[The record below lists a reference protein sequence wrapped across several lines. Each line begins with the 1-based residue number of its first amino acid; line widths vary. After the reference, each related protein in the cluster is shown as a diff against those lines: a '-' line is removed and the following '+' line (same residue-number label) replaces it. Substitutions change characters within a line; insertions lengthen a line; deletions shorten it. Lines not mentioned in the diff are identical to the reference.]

1 MTQKAVRD
9 RKGTKDMSDQ
19 NSLVVEGY
27 KFSSA
32 RDAEL
37 ARREV
42 KKIEYLNKNIG
53 NLTPDKVL
61 NLYNRTIDGKVFQTP
76 IGWSYLK
83 TIREWLMQADY
94 TEEELKPVPL
104 YTVFARDEEE
114 EIPRARQRIITPPK
128 KIPYRANYRT
138 SLAVNI
144 ILAIL
149 VAAMLIIA
157 KKSDAPNI
165 INYRE
170 CILNEYSEW
179 EESLTRREKAVRAK
193 ESRLG
198 IEDTEAYGE
207 TGVQDES
214 KAADSSK

>member
-1 MTQKAVRD
+1 MAE
-9 RKGTKDMSDQ
+9 Q

-27 KFSSA
+27 KFSSEK
-32 RDAEL
+32 DAEL

-53 NLTPDKVL
+53 NLSPEKVL

-83 TIREWLMQADY
+83 TLRDWLMQADY
-94 TEEELKPVPL
+94 TEEELKTVPL

-114 EIPRARQRIITPPK
+114 EIPRARQRIIAPPK
-128 KIPYRANYRT
+128 KIPYKANYYT

-144 ILAIL
+144 ILALL
-149 VAAMLIIA
+149 VVIMFVIA
-157 KKSDAPNI
+157 KKSKLPNI

-170 CILNEYSEW
+170 AVLNEYSQW
-179 EESLTRREKAVRAK
+179 EESLTKRERAVREKENK
-193 ESRLG
+193 LG

-207 TGVQDES
+207 TGIQADGQGSSNS
-214 KAADSSK
+214 K